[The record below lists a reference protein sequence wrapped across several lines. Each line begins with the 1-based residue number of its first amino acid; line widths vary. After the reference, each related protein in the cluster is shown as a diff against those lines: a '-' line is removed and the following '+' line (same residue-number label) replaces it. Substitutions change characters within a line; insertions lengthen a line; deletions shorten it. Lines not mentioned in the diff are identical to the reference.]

1 MQVKYRPLAAKVVT
15 AFTALL
21 LSFQVAEVRAQE
33 LPGNEPK
40 YVSAP
45 GQSADPWSAIYR
57 KLDEQLQLGFGRIDA
72 RPRPEPSPS
81 TSPPSDGL
89 LRRSGDVHAFR
100 RQVQEAINQ
109 SAETLREKEEKRN
122 EAFFAEVSKRCGPK
136 GLVSAYLGM
145 SQQAFESCGQE
156 VNFGGEL
163 THFISAQEGGVD
175 ARLYVFALGAVHKV
189 YAVNQQITRIEKHS
203 PRQEKNELVQV
214 GAYPELIRQP
224 QMVALSGGNLF
235 GYGQTYAED
244 WNSPAWANLQEW
256 ATQRKRIST
265 SYGGPPFMWD
275 NSRQGWI
282 QLPNP
287 PACGGRWHRH
297 TLSVLANDRVLIA
310 GGMCDISR
318 AFNDPGR
325 FEAQTGTALW
335 DARQQTWLAVPRLN
349 QARLYH
355 TASVLDGSSVL
366 LVGGFDDP
374 LTPGGSIVD
383 GPPTREDN
391 GNAGNPLVI
400 LDSVE
405 KLSGD
410 RWQNLPSL
418 HTARAAH
425 TATVLGDGRV
435 LVAGGVGQK
444 LQAIASVELWDPA
457 AQSWLPGAPMPSPRY
472 GHTANLLSDGRVL
485 VSGGIDEQE
494 RLLNSTAL
502 YDPVSDTWRAGA
514 PMPERLQGHS
524 ALALPDGR
532 VLVAGGLA
540 AAAANAPD
548 LISWHP
554 SEAVWRHEAR
564 HSIAVDEGRYGPG
577 LVQVAPGKVLLFGNL
592 GIYLYQMSE
601 QTKDGGDGG
610 ESGQVALGGAGSDLP
625 TFPAD
630 WWKAP
635 AVVKPPPA
643 AAPLPPPGQ
652 PGRLSR
658 LAQDL
663 WAVRNFLGGL
673 FAILLAIG
681 VLAYW
686 RRKRDQ
692 EALADKRS
700 DEAVASSSRGKGRLL
715 RVLIYSVF
723 LLIAVPKAITY
734 WRLQSGSMDDE
745 CRLHASAC
753 LDAETGL
760 LAGQVSTLE
769 RSALA
774 RPRIPCAFV
783 GSWVSR
789 RESSEYHIDLTADGR
804 YRMPPSDRASRGDEG
819 YWAVQG
825 KYMLWRSITHQVAEM
840 DINRIVSND
849 GRHFELI
856 EMTGLHSHF
865 DRQADLPAGNCEP

>member
-1 MQVKYRPLAAKVVT
+1 MQAKHGTLAASLVT
-15 AFTALL
+15 ACWALL
-21 LSFQVAEVRAQE
+21 LSFQAAEPWAQE
-33 LPGNEPK
+33 VPRNDAGSL
-40 YVSAP
+40 SA
-45 GQSADPWSAIYR
+45 QEQTADPWSAIYR
-57 KLDEQLQLGFGRIDA
+57 NLDEQLQRGFGRIDA
-72 RPRPEPSPS
+72 PPRPEPRPASS
-81 TSPPSDGL
+81 LSNEG
-89 LRRSGDVHAFR
+89 LRRRQGDIR
-100 RQVQEAINQ
+100 Q
-109 SAETLREKEEKRN
+109 SAETAMEKEQKQN
-122 EAFFAEVSKRCGPK
+122 EAFFAEVGKQCGPK
-136 GLVSAYLGM
+136 GLISAYLGM
-145 SQQAFESCGQE
+145 PQQTFETCGQE
-156 VNFGGEL
+156 IRFGGAL
-163 THFISAQEGGVD
+163 THVVSAQDGGVE
-175 ARLYVFALGAVHKV
+175 ARLYVFAQGVVHKV
-189 YAVNQQITRIEKHS
+189 YAVNQQITRIEKHP
-203 PRQEKNELVQV
+203 PRQEKNELPQF
-214 GAYPELIRQP
+214 GAYPPLIQQP

-235 GYGQTYAED
+235 GYGRTYAED

-265 SYGGPPFMWD
+265 SYDGPPFMWD
-275 NSRQGWI
+275 DSRQGWI

-287 PACGGRWHRH
+287 PACNGKWHRH
-297 TLSVLANDRVLIA
+297 TLSVLANERVLVA

-335 DARQQTWLAVPRLN
+335 DARQQTWLAAPSLN
-349 QARLYH
+349 QARIYH
-355 TASVLDGSSVL
+355 TASVLDGSSVM

-374 LTPGGSIVD
+374 LTPGGSVVD
-383 GPPTREDN
+383 GPQTGDVG
-391 GNAGNPLVI
+391 GNAGKHVVI

-405 KLSGD
+405 KLAGD

-435 LVAGGVGQK
+435 LVAGGVGQQ

-457 AQSWLPGAPMPSPRY
+457 AQRWLPGAAMPSPRY

-494 RLLNSTAL
+494 RLLNTTAL
-502 YDPVSDTWRAGA
+502 YDPVSNTWRAG
-514 PMPERLQGHS
+514 PLMPERLQGHTV
-524 ALALPDGR
+524 LVLPDGR

-540 AAAANAPD
+540 AAEPEAPG

-554 SEAVWRHEAR
+554 SEAVWRHEVTHR
-564 HSIAVDEGRYGPG
+564 IASGEGLYGPG
-577 LVQVAPGKVLLFGNL
+577 LVQVAPGKVLIFGAL
-592 GIYLYQMSE
+592 GIYLYQTSE
-601 QTKDGGDGG
+601 HTKERGDAV
-610 ESGQVALGGAGSDLP
+610 ESGRAGLGEPVNLP
-625 TFPAD
+625 TFPAE

-635 AVVKPPPA
+635 PVVTPPA
-643 AAPLPPPGQ
+643 PPEPLPPPGQ

-663 WAVRNFLGGL
+663 WAVRNFLGWL

-692 EALADKRS
+692 EAMADKRS
-700 DEAVASSSRGKGRLL
+700 DEAVASSSRGKDRLL

-723 LLIAVPKAITY
+723 LLIAVPKAIIY
-734 WRLQSGSMDDE
+734 WRLQSGAMDDE
-745 CRLHASAC
+745 CRLHANAC
-753 LDAETGL
+753 LDADTGL

-804 YRMPPSDRASRGDEG
+804 YRMPPNDRASRGDEG

-856 EMTGLHSHF
+856 ETNGLHSHF